1 MKKISDITIIDD
13 DTITVFGLRKL
24 IASSVECNTIESYAN
39 GKIALDAITA
49 FFNKGQQI
57 PQIIFLDINMPI
69 MDGWEFL
76 KAFLE
81 LPITEKIRIN
91 IVTSSIDPRDYKQW
105 EFFKNKSHHL
115 ITFNQKPI
123 DRNKITEITQLA

>member
-13 DTITVFGLRKL
+13 DAITVFGLRKL
-24 IASSVECNTIESYAN
+24 ISSSVECNSIASYAN
-39 GKIALDAITA
+39 GKIAIDAMNDL
-49 FFNKGQQI
+49 FNSKQQI

-76 KAFLE
+76 EAFIN

-91 IVTSSIDPRDYKQW
+91 IVTSSIDPRDQQQW
-105 EFFKNKSHHL
+105 EYFKGKSHHL

-123 DRNKITEITQLA
+123 DRNKIVEITQVA